1 MLVCGPVPGQR
12 RRLLAHLITDS
23 MFGQNWRLRGR
34 GMWGLGV
41 TVRAGLVTA
50 AWAEQ
55 LKGSGVSIIRPRVN
69 LLIKLTSNS

>member
-12 RRLLAHLITDS
+12 RRLLAHLITGS

-34 GMWGLGV
+34 GV

-55 LKGSGVSIIRPRVN
+55 LKGGGSGVSIIRPRVN

>member
-12 RRLLAHLITDS
+12 RRLLALLITGS

-34 GMWGLGV
+34 GV